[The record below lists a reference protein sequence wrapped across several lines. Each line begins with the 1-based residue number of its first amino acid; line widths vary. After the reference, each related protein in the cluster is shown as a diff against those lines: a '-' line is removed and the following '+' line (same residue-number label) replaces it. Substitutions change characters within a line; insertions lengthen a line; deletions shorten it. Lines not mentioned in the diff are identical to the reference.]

1 MVTIDSRSR
10 LRRGS
15 LLAVA
20 AFACALAAPAIAYGQ
35 AAATTAYQRALAR
48 EQAARKTASPRVA
61 TLRTIA
67 TSYET
72 IVRRYPKSSY
82 SDNALWQGAG
92 VLQLAYERG
101 NAKQDR
107 DNAVRLL
114 RWLKKEYPHSAY
126 AKQTDDKI
134 AALTP
139 KPAAPA
145 AASAAPRSTAPKSAA
160 PEKPAPASET
170 TSAPAAPPRQPV
182 APPKPT
188 TIVVSTAATPP
199 ASTEPAPVA
208 AAATVRATSLAP
220 LPDVFREFPVALR
233 EAKYAPLPH
242 GERLTIELT
251 QEVAHTI
258 DRSSSQERVLL
269 ALSGVGIAPSVVDA
283 VAKIHGTL
291 LRGVRISPRVDGILV
306 SLDVTSQTRY
316 STFPLYD
323 PYRIVVDLD
332 TDDTVSAGGAAP
344 IAGPASSIALKTVP
358 SPQPLPGV
366 PALST
371 SKTRVET
378 APATPAA
385 TPASSSAPASSAA
398 SATTIAATD
407 NQPLPPASTRAGGY
421 SLARQLG
428 LGVQRIV
435 IDPGHGGHD
444 PGAQA
449 NGVSEAELVLDV
461 SKRLEALLLAQ
472 PGVEVVLT
480 RRTNEFIPLEERT
493 AIANREGADLF
504 LSIHANSSPQTDT
517 RGVET
522 YFLNFASN
530 PQAEVVA
537 ARENASSVQAMGGLP
552 QLVKAIT
559 LNNKLTE
566 SRELATLVQSSL
578 MRRLSIQNK
587 AIKDLGVK
595 QAPFVVLIGA
605 QMPSVLAEIS
615 FLTNK
620 AEASL
625 LKQDAY
631 RQRIAQALCD
641 AVLKYQSSLKK
652 VGTVAA
658 NVETR

>member
-10 LRRGS
+10 LRRGAW
-15 LLAVA
+15 LAA
-20 AFACALAAPAIAYGQ
+20 AALTCALAAPAIASGQ
-35 AAATTAYQRALAR
+35 AAAATAYQRALAR
-48 EQAARKTASPRVA
+48 EQSARKVAAPRVA
-61 TLRTIA
+61 TLRAIA
-67 TSYET
+67 TSYEA
-72 IVRRYPKSSY
+72 IVRRYPRSSY
-82 SDNALWQGAG
+82 CDNALWQAAG

-101 NAKQDR
+101 SAKQDR
-107 DNAVRLL
+107 DNAARLL

-126 AKQTDDKI
+126 AKQTDAKI
-134 AALTP
+134 ASLTP
-139 KPAAPA
+139 KPPARA
-145 AASAAPRSTAPKSAA
+145 AASRPAPAPKAE
-160 PEKPAPASET
+160 PEKPAAET
-170 TSAPAAPPRQPV
+170 TAAPAPALPPRQPA

-188 TIVVSTAATPP
+188 TTTVSAET
-199 ASTEPAPVA
+199 PAPVQSVPVA
-208 AAATVRATSLAP
+208 ASPTVRATALAP
-220 LPDVFREFPVALR
+220 LPEVFREFPVTLHD
-233 EAKYAPLPH
+233 AKYSALPH

-258 DRSSSQERVLL
+258 DRASNQERVFL
-269 ALSGVGIAPSVVDA
+269 ALSGVGISPAVVDA

-291 LRGVRISPRVDGILV
+291 LQGVRISPRVDGILV
-306 SLDVTSQTRY
+306 SLDVARQTRY

-323 PYRIVVDLD
+323 PYRIVIDLD
-332 TDDTVSAGGAAP
+332 TDETASASLAPPAAP
-344 IAGPASSIALKTVP
+344 TVPIALKAVP
-358 SPQPLPGV
+358 SAFPGATLAATPRADTAPPV
-366 PALST
+366 
-371 SKTRVET
+371 T
-378 APATPAA
+378 APAIA
-385 TPASSSAPASSAA
+385 TPPVTSAAAPPVSAPAPA
-398 SATTIAATD
+398 AATES
-407 NQPLPPASTRAGGY
+407 QPLPPSSTRAGGY

-461 SKRLEALLLAQ
+461 SKRLEALLREQ
-472 PGVEVVLT
+472 PGIEVVLT

-493 AIANREGADLF
+493 AIANRENADLF
-504 LSIHANSSPQTDT
+504 LSIHANSSPQRDT

-537 ARENASSVQAMGGLP
+537 ARENASSIQAMGGLP

-578 MRRLSIQNK
+578 MRRLAVQNK

-625 LKQDAY
+625 LKQGAY

>member
-1 MVTIDSRSR
+1 MVTLDSRPT
-10 LRRGS
+10 LRRGTW
-15 LLAVA
+15 LAVA
-20 AFACALAAPAIAYGQ
+20 ALTCALAVPAIAYGQ
-35 AAATTAYQRALAR
+35 AAAATAYQRALAR
-48 EQAARKTASPRVA
+48 EQSARKAATPRVA
-61 TLRTIA
+61 TLRAIA
-67 TSYET
+67 TSYEA
-72 IVRRYPKSSY
+72 IVRRYPRSTY
-82 SDNALWQGAG
+82 CDDALWQGAG

-101 NAKQDR
+101 HATRDR
-107 DNAVRLL
+107 DNAARLL
-114 RWLKKEYPHSAY
+114 RWLKKEYPHSTF
-126 AKQTDDKI
+126 AKQTDAKI
-134 AALTP
+134 ASLTS
-139 KPAAPA
+139 KPAAA
-145 AASAAPRSTAPKSAA
+145 TAASRPAPAPKVT
-160 PEKPAPASET
+160 PEKPAVEKPAPET
-170 TSAPAAPPRQPV
+170 ASAPVASPRQPV

-188 TIVVSTAATPP
+188 TTTVSTETP
-199 ASTEPAPVA
+199 AGEPAPVA

-220 LPDVFREFPVALR
+220 LPEVFREFPVTLR
-233 EAKYAPLPH
+233 DAKYSSLPH

-258 DRSSSQERVLL
+258 DRSSNQERVFL
-269 ALSGVGIAPSVVDA
+269 ALPGVGITPALVDA

-291 LRGVRISPRVDGILV
+291 LQDVRISPRVDGILV
-306 SLDVTSQTRY
+306 SLDVTRQTRY

-332 TDDTVSAGGAAP
+332 TEDGASASAAMPAPSSTVP
-344 IAGPASSIALKTVP
+344 IALKTVP
-358 SPQPLPGV
+358 SAFPGV
-366 PALST
+366 TATST
-371 SKTRVET
+371 PKLRDAV
-378 APATPAA
+378 PATPSAP
-385 TPASSSAPASSAA
+385 TPAPASPAPSAA
-398 SATTIAATD
+398 PPVSAAPET
-407 NQPLPPASTRAGGY
+407 QPLPPASTRAGGY

-504 LSIHANSSPQTDT
+504 LSIHANSSPQRDT

-578 MRRLSIQNK
+578 MRRLSVQNK

-658 NVETR
+658 NVEAR

>member
-1 MVTIDSRSR
+1 MVTLDSRSA
-10 LRRGS
+10 LRRGTW
-15 LLAVA
+15 LAVA
-20 AFACALAAPAIAYGQ
+20 ALTCALAAPAIAYGQ
-35 AAATTAYQRALAR
+35 AAAATAYQRALAR
-48 EQAARKTASPRVA
+48 ERSARKVASPRVA
-61 TLRTIA
+61 TLRAIA
-67 TSYET
+67 TSYEA
-72 IVRRYPKSSY
+72 IVRRYPRSTY
-82 SDNALWQGAG
+82 CDDALWQGAG

-101 NAKQDR
+101 HATRDR
-107 DNAVRLL
+107 DNAARLL
-114 RWLKKEYPHSAY
+114 RWLKKEYPHSTF
-126 AKQTDDKI
+126 AKQTDAKI
-134 AALTP
+134 ASLTS
-139 KPAAPA
+139 KPAAA
-145 AASAAPRSTAPKSAA
+145 TAASRPAPAPRVT
-160 PEKPAPASET
+160 PEKPAVEKPTPET
-170 TSAPAAPPRQPV
+170 ASAPASPPRQPV

-188 TIVVSTAATPP
+188 TTTVSAETPAAGE
-199 ASTEPAPVA
+199 SAPVA
-208 AAATVRATSLAP
+208 ASATVRATSLAP
-220 LPDVFREFPVALR
+220 LPEVFREFPVTLR
-233 EAKYAPLPH
+233 DAKYSSLPH

-258 DRSSSQERVLL
+258 DRSSNQERVFL
-269 ALSGVGIAPSVVDA
+269 ALPGVGITPALVDA

-291 LRGVRISPRVDGILV
+291 LQDVRISPRVDGILV
-306 SLDVTSQTRY
+306 SLDVTRQTRY

-332 TDDTVSAGGAAP
+332 TDDGASASAAMPAPSSTVP
-344 IAGPASSIALKTVP
+344 IALKTVP
-358 SPQPLPGV
+358 VAFPGV
-366 PALST
+366 TAAST
-371 SKTRVET
+371 PKLRDAV
-378 APATPAA
+378 PATPPAP
-385 TPASSSAPASSAA
+385 TPLPASPTPPAAPPVSAA
-398 SATTIAATD
+398 PET
-407 NQPLPPASTRAGGY
+407 QPLPPASTRAGGY

-504 LSIHANSSPQTDT
+504 LSIHANSSPQRDT

-578 MRRLSIQNK
+578 MRRLSVQNK

-658 NVETR
+658 NIEAR